1 MKYEIVLLAS
11 YCVSHALGLVYHR
24 HVGRYLQA
32 LHGGSTQADEVTAL
46 DEDFDDNES
55 FVDEP
60 VVIVVDPMDVNG
72 RYFCG
77 ALQQSK
83 IIPLIVL
90 SPAVIQKLSENG
102 DNSMSHLAAPNPGS
116 GS

>member
-1 MKYEIVLLAS
+1 
-11 YCVSHALGLVYHR
+11 
-24 HVGRYLQA
+24 
-32 LHGGSTQADEVTAL
+32 
-46 DEDFDDNES
+46 
-55 FVDEP
+55 
-60 VVIVVDPMDVNG
+60 MDVNG